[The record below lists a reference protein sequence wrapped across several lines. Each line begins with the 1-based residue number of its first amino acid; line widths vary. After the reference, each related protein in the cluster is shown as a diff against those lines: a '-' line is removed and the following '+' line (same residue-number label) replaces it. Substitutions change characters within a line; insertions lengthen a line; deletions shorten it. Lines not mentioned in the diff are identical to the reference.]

1 MSRLGRTGVMVLV
14 IGALLA
20 CTAKTADVQPVIKVG
35 VGETVITPSEPTR
48 MRGFARAQVSTGVHD
63 DLHARSLVVE
73 DANGDT
79 VVMMTVALVGLSEDY
94 LTAIRA
100 GISARTGIKPE
111 NILVSCTHTHSGPN
125 VGATPN
131 TFNKEEVEA
140 SIASPAY
147 RTFLVEQCVAS
158 AVRAWDSRVPGR
170 IGIASTKVL
179 ELGRNRRRL
188 LYGGLHPD
196 PEVAVIKVE
205 DAKGKLLGVAFNY
218 GCHPSGIDWHNTLFT
233 EDWPY
238 YAMQAI
244 KKQVGPD
251 VWVAFYQSAEG
262 DVGVGY
268 SAELSAVGVDMPVRT
283 YWYIEHKGNQMAG
296 AVLEALPTIATSGD
310 ADVRVAVDR
319 FDYPLRT
326 EYPVSVE
333 EAERELADA
342 RKRLAEFENVP
353 ELSATRRADEVRVEV
368 FQADQKFRTAKRF
381 LSQPE
386 RPATRSLEQMAV
398 GIGDAVFVG
407 FPGEL
412 FSEIGLAIKEG
423 SAVEKTFVI
432 GLTCGPGGYL
442 PTAKEFLEGDY
453 EVNGSSYSPAT
464 EAFCVES
471 SLDLIKRV
479 AAPPPVD

>member
-1 MSRLGRTGVMVLV
+1 MVLLLV
-14 IGALLA
+14 AFGACA
-20 CTAKTADVQPVIKVG
+20 TKTATAPPSLKVG

-48 MRGFARAQVSTGVHD
+48 MRGFARAQISTGVHD

-73 DANGDT
+73 DTKGETAAL
-79 VVMMTVALVGLSEDY
+79 MTVALCGMSEDY
-94 LTAIRA
+94 LKAIRE
-100 GISARTGIKPE
+100 GITAETGIKPE
-111 NILVSCTHTHSGPN
+111 NIVVSCTHTHSGPN
-125 VGATPN
+125 VGATPS

-140 SIASPAY
+140 SIASLAY

-158 AVRAWDSRVPGR
+158 AVKAWENRVPGR

-196 PEVAVIKVE
+196 PEVAVIRVE
-205 DAKGKLLGVAFNY
+205 DARGQLLGVAFNY

-238 YAMQAI
+238 YAIQAI
-244 KKQVGPD
+244 KKQVGQE

-262 DVGVGY
+262 DIGVGY

-283 YWYIEHKGNQMAG
+283 YWYVEHKGNQMAG
-296 AVLEALPTIATSGD
+296 AVLAALPGIATSAD
-310 ADVRVAVDR
+310 ADVRVAAAR

-333 EAERELADA
+333 EAEREVADA
-342 RKRLAEFENVP
+342 KKRLAEFEKVP
-353 ELSATRRADEVRVEV
+353 ELSATRRADEVRVEL
-368 FQADQKFRTAKRF
+368 FQAEQKLRTAKRYF
-381 LSQPE
+381 SGAE
-386 RPATRSLEQMAV
+386 RPATRSLEQIAV
-398 GIGDAVFVG
+398 GIGDAMFVT

-423 SAVEKTFVI
+423 SPLEKTYVI
-432 GLTCGPGGYL
+432 GVTCGPGGYL
-442 PTAKEFLEGDY
+442 PSAKEFLEGDY
-453 EVNGSSYSPAT
+453 EVNGSAYSPLT
-464 EAFCVES
+464 ERFCVES

-479 AAPPPVD
+479 AVAQADKTAK